1 MAFRQRMFSISTCFP
16 FLPRTSLS
24 CLSILSIC
32 PYHRNGCPIIGII
45 GCQSDNLVYRTSR
58 DASSC
63 HLSFGTC
70 ALHPVYIFATLHHV
84 LLFPSPLPSRSCSV
98 CRSSAPTNPLS
109 TNISVIAPPSNFI
122 PSVSTSSNPSHP
134 PAILISCYIDHVSI
148 KTVVATRFNP
158 KRRWSA
164 HP

>member
-84 LLFPSPLPSRSCSV
+84 LLFPSPLPSRSCSLPPSPWITHLIIPSGPFV
-98 CRSSAPTNPLS
+98 PPCCQLSNSSTCYTYFLQDPLS
-109 TNISVIAPPSNFI
+109 PWLDPAPF
-122 PSVSTSSNPSHP
+122 
-134 PAILISCYIDHVSI
+134 SI
-148 KTVVATRFNP
+148 
-158 KRRWSA
+158 
-164 HP
+164 